1 VHTRNE
7 LRIKAQQ
14 YHNANGS
21 LIGFGTHQI
30 SDGDGTFEAK
40 TKGSKNGRTRVSI
53 VPARSGVQSDT
64 QKIDDIKDQTVLGS
78 KPLKTKI
85 KTKALQRHHQRMVNL
100 YKPFFEGLNLLQK
113 IELAEW
119 FAKEGAPLGDT
130 PGNPVDMRTR
140 DHHAIH
146 KWMRDNKIEVGKSKQ
161 TSFKG
166 LSLNERFAPAL
177 MYLEH
182 VQAAVDEQMGKYKT
196 YPAKPVST
204 LTSSNGA
211 VKFSTT
217 SPNPTN
223 GNGNGNSNGNGNGNG
238 KKNGNGKPNGKPNG
252 KSNGNILPGN
262 RAVIQSSPTIP
273 GAVSLAFEPSTRSVN
288 TGLHGPH
295 MFLP

>member
-1 VHTRNE
+1 VLTRNE

-21 LIGFGTHQI
+21 LAGFGTHQI
-30 SDGDGTFEAK
+30 SDGEGTFEAK

-53 VPARSGVQSDT
+53 VPARSGVQSDA
-64 QKIDDIKDQTVLGS
+64 QKKDDIKDQTVLGS
-78 KPLKTKI
+78 KPLKSKV

-100 YKPFFEGLNLLQK
+100 YKPFFEGLNLIQK

-140 DHHAIH
+140 DHNAIH
-146 KWMRDNKIEVGKSKQ
+146 KWMRENRIEVGKSKQ
-161 TSFKG
+161 LSFKN

-204 LTSSNGA
+204 LTPSNGA
-211 VKFSTT
+211 VKLST
-217 SPNPTN
+217 SLP
-223 GNGNGNSNGNGNGNG
+223 
-238 KKNGNGKPNGKPNG
+238 KFKNGNGKTNGK
-252 KSNGNILPGN
+252 NGNGRN
-262 RAVIQSSPTIP
+262 RNGRNGGFADRTSIDKLGTQG
-273 GAVSLAFEPSTRSVN
+273 GAVHYFDVPTPSQQDPTKYNVI
-288 TGLHGPH
+288 T
-295 MFLP
+295 LPVPTV

>member
-1 VHTRNE
+1 MHTRNE

-21 LIGFGTHQI
+21 LAGFGTHEI
-30 SDGDGTFEAK
+30 SDGEGTFEAK

-53 VPARSGVQSDT
+53 VSARSGVQSDT
-64 QKIDDIKDQTVLGS
+64 QKKDDIKDQTVLGS
-78 KPLKTKI
+78 KPLKSKV

-100 YKPFFEGLNLLQK
+100 YKPFFEGLNLLEK

-119 FAKEGAPLGDT
+119 FEKEGAPLGDT

-140 DHHAIH
+140 DHRAMH
-146 KWMRDNKIEVGKSKQ
+146 KWMRDNRIEVGKSKQ

-182 VQAAVDEQMGKYKT
+182 VQAAVDEQMGKFKS

-204 LTSSNGA
+204 LTPSNGS
-211 VKFSTT
+211 VKLST
-217 SPNPTN
+217 PLPKLKK
-223 GNGNGNSNGNGNGNG
+223 GNG
-238 KKNGNGKPNGKPNG
+238 KTNGRNRNGKNGNGRNGGGNG
-252 KSNGNILPGN
+252 GFADRTSIEKLGSQG
-262 RAVIQSSPTIP
+262 
-273 GAVSLAFEPSTRSVN
+273 GAVHYFDVPTSSGFVT
-288 TGLHGPH
+288 
-295 MFLP
+295 LPIPTV

>member
-1 VHTRNE
+1 MYTRNE

-21 LIGFGTHQI
+21 LIGFGTHKI
-30 SDGDGTFEAK
+30 SDGEGTFEAK

-64 QKIDDIKDQTVLGS
+64 QKKDDIKDQTVLGS
-78 KPLKTKI
+78 KPLKSKI

-100 YKPFFEGLNLLQK
+100 YKPFFEGLNLLEK

-196 YPAKPVST
+196 YPAKPVNT
-204 LTSSNGA
+204 LTPSNGA
-211 VKFSTT
+211 VKLSTT
-217 SPNPTN
+217 LPNPTN
-223 GNGNGNSNGNGNGNG
+223 GNGNGNAKPNV
-238 KKNGNGKPNGKPNG
+238 NGNGKPNVNV
-252 KSNGNILPGN
+252 SPGLN
-262 RAVIQSSPTIP
+262 RGVIQSSTTIP
-273 GAVSLAFEPSTRSVN
+273 GAVSLAFKPATTSVN

-295 MFLP
+295 IFIP